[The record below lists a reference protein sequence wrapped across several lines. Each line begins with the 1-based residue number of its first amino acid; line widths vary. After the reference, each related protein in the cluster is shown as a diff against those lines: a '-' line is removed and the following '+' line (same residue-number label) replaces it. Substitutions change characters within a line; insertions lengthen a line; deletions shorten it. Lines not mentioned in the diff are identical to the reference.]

1 MKQNLHQAYR
11 YYSMVE
17 TRLKFKEF
25 IESFG
30 AGSLLTSD
38 QTGSEGNDTMSLQ
51 GHPVFLPSLDM
62 VANNG
67 IGIPQTDKIGIL
79 KSMSYKTN
87 PIVVELDCGTKI
99 FLSKDQYDRCPGDK
113 PFVPKYTKIYVT
125 FQRHPSDLTMSTSQ
139 ISKFKSEFIGPDYL
153 RNQYKIKTTP
163 GPFTAF

>member
-1 MKQNLHQAYR
+1 
-11 YYSMVE
+11 MVE

-51 GHPVFLPSLDM
+51 GHSVFLPSLDM

-79 KSMSYKTN
+79 KS
-87 PIVVELDCGTKI
+87 L
-99 FLSKDQYDRCPGDK
+99 
-113 PFVPKYTKIYVT
+113 
-125 FQRHPSDLTMSTSQ
+125 
-139 ISKFKSEFIGPDYL
+139 
-153 RNQYKIKTTP
+153 
-163 GPFTAF
+163 